1 MRHYESLYCRVSSIT
16 NIQAYAF
23 ISCIALENVF
33 LQSMSPSLL
42 GPSAFSFE
50 ASGFSIH
57 VPNGSLA
64 AYKAATGW
72 SDYASEIVSP

>member
-1 MRHYESLYCRVSSIT
+1 
-16 NIQAYAF
+16 
-23 ISCIALENVF
+23 
-33 LQSMSPSLL
+33 MSPSLL